1 MLVKKNGA
9 RSHVFSPSTAKEMTL
24 FTNKNPIED
33 KKITAEVCIHHLWF
47 TNEDYE
53 TKRQFNSGTLP

>member
-1 MLVKKNGA
+1 LPRKTA
-9 RSHVFSPSTAKEMTL
+9 QDRTFLSPSTAEMTL

-53 TKRQFNSGTLP
+53 TKRQFNSGTLR